1 LRLRPPPGSSR
12 GGGVIKTRVFGAGA
26 LAAVMFAAGALLPSG
41 NDDADP
47 RRRISSAG
55 ELISAE
61 LVAGGDVETTITA
74 LQQRVRADGGDP
86 LELAAL
92 GSAYLQKARS
102 TADPS
107 YYALARK
114 SLNRSLDLDA
124 RNLPAVLGMG
134 ELALASHDFSSALTW
149 SDKALAVDDVN
160 PTALGVKGDALA
172 ELGRYRDAFH
182 TYQRM
187 VDARPNLS
195 SYARASY
202 ARELTGD
209 LRGAV
214 DAMRR
219 AAAAGALVPEN
230 EAWTHNQLG
239 ELLWG
244 TGKLS
249 RAERAFRAA
258 RAIAPDYLAP
268 IAGLGRID
276 AARGRIG
283 RAIDRFERFTIRFP
297 LPQYVMELGD
307 LHAAAGHDSQAR
319 RAYDLVLAQQR
330 LYVANGVLPDVET
343 TLFLAD
349 HAHPKEALRMARAQY
364 RDRAAIRVADA
375 LAWALYRNG
384 RLKASARHI
393 DEALRLGTKEALIH
407 FHAGMIARARG
418 ARGSAHAHLATALR
432 LNPHFSVLHADRAA
446 RALKTLGGIQ

>member
-1 LRLRPPPGSSR
+1 MRLRPPPGSSR
-12 GGGVIKTRVFGAGA
+12 DDGVIKTRVFGAGA

-41 NDDADP
+41 NDAVP
-47 RRRISSAG
+47 RRLVSSAG

-61 LVAGGDVETTITA
+61 LVARGDVETTIAA

-86 LELAAL
+86 LELAGL
-92 GSAYLQKARS
+92 GSAYLQKARI

-114 SLNRSLDLDA
+114 SLNRSLELDA

-149 SDKALAVDDVN
+149 SDKALGVDDVN

-195 SYARASY
+195 SFARASY

-239 ELLWG
+239 ELLSA
-244 TGKLS
+244 TGKLN
-249 RAERAFRAA
+249 RAERAYRAA

-283 RAIDRFERFTIRFP
+283 RAIDRFERLTIRFP

-307 LHAAAGHDSQAR
+307 LHAAAGHDPQAW

-330 LYVANGVLPDVET
+330 LYDANGVLPDVEM

-349 HAHPKEALRMARAQY
+349 HAHRKEALRMARAQY
-364 RDRAAIRVADA
+364 RNRAAIRVADA

-384 RLKASARHI
+384 RLGAAARHM
-393 DEALRLGTKEALIH
+393 DEALRLGTKDALIH

-446 RALKTLGGIQ
+446 QALKALGGIQ